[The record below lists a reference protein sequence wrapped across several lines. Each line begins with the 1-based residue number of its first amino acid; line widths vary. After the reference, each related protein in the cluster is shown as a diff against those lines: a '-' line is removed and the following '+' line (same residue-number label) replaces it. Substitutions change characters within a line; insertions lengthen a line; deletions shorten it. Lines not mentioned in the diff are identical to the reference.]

1 MSMKAT
7 LNGKDIYVK
16 YVSMDDEYA
25 LVSYESDANSKIFK
39 EDLVNIKGLGKREMS
54 KLKKVKKGES

>member
-1 MSMKAT
+1 MKAT

-16 YVSMDDEYA
+16 YVSMDEEYA
-25 LVSYESDANSKIFK
+25 LVSYDSKANSKIFK
-39 EDLVNIKGLGKREMS
+39 EDLINIKGLAKKDMN